1 MHSLDWNDVRYF
13 LAIGEAGTLAGAGRA
28 LGVQHSTVG
37 RRLDAVEQ
45 ALGVSLF
52 TRTPDGLILTDAG
65 KAILP
70 LAMEAGRALAAI
82 ELQVAGN
89 DQRIDGSVRLA
100 TSEAFSGFM
109 IRLLSE
115 LKARHPA
122 LTVDI
127 LSGNRPLDLSRGEAD
142 VAVRMVTTSQPDLIS
157 RKIGEA
163 GWSLYAAESYI
174 QRFGVPAAATDL
186 AGHDLIGF
194 DEAMTGVP
202 GAEWLLKHGHG
213 ARVVLRGNSIVSV
226 LNAAVA
232 GMGIAG
238 LPCFVA
244 EAEPGLR
251 RLTPM
256 TIGTRDVWLVY
267 QPMVGRIARVRAV
280 IDFVVESVA
289 ARSALLR
296 GDAPPALSQ
305 T

>member
-45 ALGVSLF
+45 ALGVTLF
-52 TRTPDGLILTDAG
+52 TRTPDGLILTAAG
-65 KAILP
+65 KEILP

-82 ELQVAGN
+82 ELRVAGN

-142 VAVRMVTTSQPDLIS
+142 VAVRMVTTSQSDLIS

-174 QRFGVPAAATDL
+174 QRSGIPAAATDL

-202 GAEWLLKHGHG
+202 GAEWLLKHGDG
-213 ARVVLRGNSIVSV
+213 ARIVLRGNSIISV

-244 EAEPGLR
+244 DAEPGLR

-256 TIGTRDVWLVY
+256 KVGTRDVWLVY

-296 GDAPPALSQ
+296 GDAPPTLSQ